1 MMDDLFDE
9 VHSLED
15 SEIERGRQEGYN
27 DGLAMGLL
35 EGRELGVQKGYELG
49 MLIYCDIPECIHF
62 DSPDS
67 PDCMQVSRL
76 VSTPAAVKLG
86 VN

>member
-1 MMDDLFDE
+1 MDDIFDE
-9 VHSLED
+9 LNSLEE

-49 MLIYCDIPECIHF
+49 MIMQIIRHQSMQCLTCLITCRCRGRF
-62 DSPDS
+62 
-67 PDCMQVSRL
+67 L
-76 VSTPAAVKLG
+76 LWLL
-86 VN
+86 